1 MSAINRIVIVGNGFD
16 LAHNLETRYSNFID
30 WYWDKWFNKLKFCEL
45 NTYTDNYN
53 FYSFKDKGYNWKDH
67 WALNLKGQKNPWDV
81 KGREFYDFIK
91 QHKNFYT
98 IKLSPFMENIC
109 ESIETKGWVDIEY
122 EYYKVLNNECLDKPE
137 NLNNELQTITNYLIE
152 YLKRIQDSINDKII
166 NNNLKRKILAP
177 IKANEVAISSRSY
190 LIDLICFRIKFNN
203 VRYSEDELITIG
215 DNIEYNKNTNNITH
229 ITNFI
234 NSIKNQ
240 ISNKD
245 YSVIKNAISN
255 NKIPDDILYPNKL
268 MLLNFNYTNTADLY
282 IPTDERYKHLFYIN
296 HIHGDLSNS
305 KSIIFGYGD
314 ELDDNYKKIV
324 KLNNNEHLK
333 NIKSI
338 KYLEE
343 DNYRKILEFIESAPY
358 QIYIMG
364 HSCGNSDRTLLN
376 TLFEHKNCISIKPF
390 YYVKE
395 NGENNYLDL
404 IQNISRNFTDMKL
417 MRDRVVNKL
426 FCEPII

>member
-1 MSAINRIVIVGNGFD
+1 
-16 LAHNLETRYSNFID
+16 
-30 WYWDKWFNKLKFCEL
+30 
-45 NTYTDNYN
+45 
-53 FYSFKDKGYNWKDH
+53 
-67 WALNLKGQKNPWDV
+67 
-81 KGREFYDFIK
+81 
-91 QHKNFYT
+91 
-98 IKLSPFMENIC
+98 MENIC